1 MQPEKIGPYLISRR
15 IGAGGMGSVFYGTHD
30 ETGAE
35 AAIKVLSAT
44 TSGNEVSRERFT
56 REIEVL
62 RQLSSPWIVQLLDS
76 GLSIDGLP
84 YFAMEYVSGKPLSE
98 EILEQRRLPW
108 KQVVNY
114 SVQLASALKA
124 AHDAGVIHRDVKPG
138 NVMITD
144 EGQLKLADFGVASLF
159 AASPLT
165 RTGGI
170 LGTVD
175 YMSPEQAVGRCIAR
189 SDLYSLGAVMY
200 AMLTGRPPFLGRTTA
215 DIMHKHQFAMFDRPS
230 RFVPEIP
237 PRLEDLV
244 CQLLAKKPDERP
256 ANALAVIRSLERI
269 RQLDEATTSD
279 VEGNAGTG
287 TRAAE
292 QGRTGATAA
301 AGEVADRA
309 AAVAMRDLM
318 RAELE
323 QNRRRG
329 GLLDNTWVL
338 ISLLLLLLL
347 FAFQMSRRENVS
359 STDQLTQGL
368 KRFTQSPGQDWLRI
382 RDEILRPA
390 LADGQISEL
399 QQEEVV
405 RSIRAADEFEF
416 IRSLQAATESPA
428 ERGADLVQSEINR
441 LIRTAFN
448 EYSEGDSTTALA
460 QLQAVRALCA
470 EQSGEGILL
479 SFLDETIEQWSLD
492 QTRPRLQLLEALL
505 SRTAVTASGKAMSK
519 ERRAALQAA
528 RFLYA
533 DQADAVDLL
542 AEIDRVLQQDA
553 QEVSSSP
560 LPPAD
565 TDSR

>member
-256 ANALAVIRSLERI
+256 ANALTVIRSLERI

-416 IRSLQAATESPA
+416 IRSLQAATEFPA

>member
-15 IGAGGMGSVFYGTHD
+15 IGAGGMGSVFYGTHS
-30 ETGAE
+30 ETGTE

-44 TSGNEVSRERFT
+44 ASGSDVSRERFT

-76 GLSIDGLP
+76 GLSADGQP

-98 EILEQRRLPW
+98 TILEQKRLSW
-108 KQVVNY
+108 KLVVSY
-114 SVQLASALKA
+114 AIQLASALKS

-175 YMSPEQAVGRCIAR
+175 YMSPEQAGGRCIAR

-200 AMLTGRPPFLGRTTA
+200 AMLTGRPPFIGRTMA

-237 PRLEDLV
+237 PRLEELV

-279 VEGNAGTG
+279 VSEGSGTG
-287 TRAAE
+287 SDAAE
-292 QGRTGATAA
+292 SGGSGTTAA
-301 AGEVADRA
+301 AADLTDRT

-323 QNRRRG
+323 QNRSRG
-329 GLLDNTWVL
+329 GLLDNTYVL
-338 ISLLLLLLL
+338 TGLLALLLL
-347 FAFQMSRRENVS
+347 FAFQMSQRKNS
-359 STDQLTQGL
+359 AGTDQLAQGL
-368 KRFTQSPGQDWLRI
+368 KRFTERPGPDWLRV

-390 LADGQISEL
+390 LADEL
-399 QQEEVV
+399 LSDTRREEIAS
-405 RSIRAADEFEF
+405 SIRAADEFEF
-416 IRSLQAATESPA
+416 IRSLEAASESSS
-428 ERGADLVQSEINR
+428 ELSSDVVQSELHR
-441 LIRTAFN
+441 LVRTAF
-448 EYSEGDSTTALA
+448 EHYLEGDSVTAMA
-460 QLQAVRALCA
+460 QLRAVRALC
-470 EQSGEGILL
+470 EERGEGGLLL
-479 SFLDETIEQWSLD
+479 SFIDETMEQWSLD
-492 QTRPRLQLLEALL
+492 GTGPRRQLLEALL
-505 SRTAVTASGKAMSK
+505 ERTAVTASGKALS
-519 ERRAALQAA
+519 EEQRAALQAA

-533 DQADAVDLL
+533 DQANAVDLL
-542 AEIDRVLQQDA
+542 AEIDRILQQDA
-553 QEVSSSP
+553 EEVSAVKP
-560 LPPAD
+560 QPAD
-565 TDSR
+565 TNPE